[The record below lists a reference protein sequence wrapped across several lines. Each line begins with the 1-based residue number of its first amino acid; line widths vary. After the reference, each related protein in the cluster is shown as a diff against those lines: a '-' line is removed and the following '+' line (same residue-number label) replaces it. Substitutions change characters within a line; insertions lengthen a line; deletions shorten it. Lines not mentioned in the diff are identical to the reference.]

1 MAWQHLAPRA
11 DANLGAARAE
21 PGEIW
26 TRVHASIRMQNYSS
40 AMRALR
46 THIMTHPNDCIAY
59 DLRCLCA
66 MHCNDYSLAL
76 SDAIQCTTLNP
87 AWARG
92 WARLGAAQLCL
103 GHPTGRCLGVYSRS
117 HTGSKERGNVDW
129 NGVSKESWKYKGR

>member
-1 MAWQHLAPRA
+1 
-11 DANLGAARAE
+11 
-21 PGEIW
+21 
-26 TRVHASIRMQNYSS
+26 
-40 AMRALR
+40 MRALR
-46 THIMTHPNDCIAY
+46 THIMTHPNDYIAY

-103 GHPTGRCLGVYSRS
+103 GHPTAAASAYTQGLTLDPKNEEML
-117 HTGSKERGNVDW
+117 TGMELAKRAGNIRGGNNRRAAIHD
-129 NGVSKESWKYKGR
+129 GDS